1 MLRQNNP
8 RAFCRFTSLLTVLLL
23 ALLGVLLVSFPALSN
38 VDLSWLAHQRDQASA
53 QSQAHSGLEYLREL
67 IISFI
72 AEQASQVNRDIAV
85 TYVEGD
91 TFADFEGFLRQH
103 LEGSGLSHQTSLSEA
118 ITFKEGQRRG
128 RYLLL
133 HTIDKAPAGEAYQI
147 IEIKQYDDDQH
158 SLMIVSTGIM
168 GKVTVHEQANYT
180 IVMNPPP
187 VMYRR

>member
-8 RAFCRFTSLLTVLLL
+8 RAFCRFTSLLTVLMV

-38 VDLSWLAHQRDQASA
+38 VDLSWLTNQHDQASA
-53 QSQAHSGLEYLREL
+53 QSQAQSGLVYMREL

-72 AEQASQVNRDIAV
+72 ADQASQAKGDIAV

-91 TFADFEGFLRQH
+91 PFADFEGFLRQH
-103 LEGSGLSHQTSLSEA
+103 LEGVELSDQTSLSEA
-118 ITFKEGQRRG
+118 ITFKEGQRSG

-133 HTIDKAPAGEAYQI
+133 HNIDQAPAGEAYQI
-147 IEIKQYDDDQH
+147 IEIKQYDDDRH
-158 SLMIVSTGIM
+158 SLMIVSTGIQ
-168 GKVTVHEQANYT
+168 GKVTVHEQANYA

-187 VMYRR
+187 VMYRM